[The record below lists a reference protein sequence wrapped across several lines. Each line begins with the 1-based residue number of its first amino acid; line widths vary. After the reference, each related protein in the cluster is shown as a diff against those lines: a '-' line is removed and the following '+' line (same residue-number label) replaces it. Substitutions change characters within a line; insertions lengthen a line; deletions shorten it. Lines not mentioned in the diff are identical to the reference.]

1 MTFRKSTRL
10 NGSRTAIVLRSNANV
25 TPDAVPG
32 APFVQFEKPQQPL
45 RFFFYIKKL
54 DILMSSFPVYLQY
67 YLINDTAD
75 GSVIGV
81 VASRTGIIF
90 IDSITGPAVIMV
102 VVKVRTDVS
111 G

>member
-10 NGSRTAIVLRSNANV
+10 NGSRIAIVLRSNANV
-25 TPDAVPG
+25 IPDAVPG

-67 YLINDTAD
+67 YLINDAAD
-75 GSVIGV
+75 ATKDCFIRNSVPIFNEIASNP
-81 VASRTGIIF
+81 VA
-90 IDSITGPAVIMV
+90 
-102 VVKVRTDVS
+102 
-111 G
+111 